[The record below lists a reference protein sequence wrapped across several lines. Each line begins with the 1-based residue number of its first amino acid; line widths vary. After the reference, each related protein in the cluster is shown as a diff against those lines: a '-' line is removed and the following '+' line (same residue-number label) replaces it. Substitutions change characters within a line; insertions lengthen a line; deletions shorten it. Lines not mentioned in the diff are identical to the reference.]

1 MASVETQINYN
12 LVPGYSNPYM
22 CMKLNESKTSLFLI
36 PILIRGLKATKI
48 MRGGKPQADSM
59 EGIFTSRGLGF
70 WGNYWMK
77 E

>member
-1 MASVETQINYN
+1 MR
-12 LVPGYSNPYM
+12 
-22 CMKLNESKTSLFLI
+22 LNESRTSLFLI

-70 WGNYWMK
+70 WGILLDKRIINVPTPLLESCLLVW